1 MKLLFENWK
10 SYLHEGGLAGHY
22 TEPRHEGGT
31 PEERLLNKL
40 LIRSKID
47 QAGDPQRAAA
57 ELGLGDD
64 EEVIAYLANLMGNPM
79 LDNPN
84 MEEAASTADQRDR
97 KRDAAARQR
106 RRERE
111 EDPTHQKVK
120 AASEKHLEK
129 AKKEREARGIEE
141 AQKASKSVGDP
152 PYRERGSTESQAQ
165 QMAAGAALSAR
176 RGDTPVGKLKG
187 ASKELYSGEISTK
200 DLRNLAKLGQKV
212 KGHKSKE
219 PKHRKSLP
227 GHATPAK
234 D

>member
-1 MKLLFENWK
+1 MKLTKQRLREIIQEELQRLTK
-10 SYLHEGGLAGHY
+10 EG
-22 TEPRHEGGT
+22 
-31 PEERLLNKL
+31 K
-40 LIRSKID
+40 
-47 QAGDPQRAAA
+47 AAR
-57 ELGLGDD
+57 
-64 EEVIAYLANLMGNPM
+64 VSHKIAYLVDKEGKPRDQAVAIAHS
-79 LDNPN
+79 
-84 MEEAASTADQRDR
+84 MEERGELDEA
-97 KRDAAARQR
+97 
-106 RRERE
+106 E
-111 EDPTHQKVK
+111 K
-120 AASEKHLEK
+120 AAKT
-129 AKKEREARGIEE
+129 
-141 AQKASKSVGDP
+141 VGDP

-176 RGDTPVGKLKG
+176 RGDTPVSKLKG